1 MFIIRGLSMRVKKIL
16 NYVKSKVSEYPRI
29 DSIVE
34 CLELKKNIPNSVDAN
49 SFIRSK
55 NKINRTVETQAIKNI
70 NIDKKIEEY
79 KKWQSLIKKELDLI
93 KNTDLDTF
101 NIVNSRFSGA
111 TFEKIEN
118 ELFIGDRTVKRLYND
133 FIIEISFL
141 AIKNGLIHI

>member
-1 MFIIRGLSMRVKKIL
+1 MRVKKIL
-16 NYVKSKVSEYPRI
+16 NYAKSKVSEYPRI
-29 DSIVE
+29 NSIVE
-34 CLELKKNIPNSVDAN
+34 CLELKKDIPNNVDVN

-55 NKINRTVETQAIKNI
+55 NKVNRTVESQAIKNI

>member
-1 MFIIRGLSMRVKKIL
+1 MRVKKIL

-34 CLELKKNIPNSVDAN
+34 CLELKKDIPNNVDVN

-55 NKINRTVETQAIKNI
+55 NKVNRSVESQAIKNI

>member
-1 MFIIRGLSMRVKKIL
+1 MRVKKIL

-34 CLELKKNIPNSVDAN
+34 CLELKKDIPNNVDVN

-55 NKINRTVETQAIKNI
+55 NKVNRTVESQAIKNI

>member
-1 MFIIRGLSMRVKKIL
+1 MRVKKIL
-16 NYVKSKVSEYPRI
+16 NYAKSKVSEYPRI

-34 CLELKKNIPNSVDAN
+34 CLELKKDIPNNVDVN

-55 NKINRTVETQAIKNI
+55 NKVNRTVESQAIKNI

-93 KNTDLDTF
+93 KNTDSDTY

>member
-1 MFIIRGLSMRVKKIL
+1 MRVKKIL
-16 NYVKSKVSEYPRI
+16 NYAKSKVSEYPRI
-29 DSIVE
+29 NSIVE
-34 CLELKKNIPNSVDAN
+34 CLELKKDIPNNVDVN

-55 NKINRTVETQAIKNI
+55 NKVNRTVESQAIKNI

-93 KNTDLDTF
+93 KNTDSDTF

>member
-1 MFIIRGLSMRVKKIL
+1 MRVKKIL
-16 NYVKSKVSEYPRI
+16 NYAKSKVSEYPRI
-29 DSIVE
+29 GSIEE
-34 CLELKKNIPNSVDAN
+34 CLELKKDIPNNVDVN

-55 NKINRTVETQAIKNI
+55 NKVNRTVESQAIKNI

>member
-1 MFIIRGLSMRVKKIL
+1 MRVKKNL

-34 CLELKKNIPNSVDAN
+34 CLELKKDIPNNVDVN

-55 NKINRTVETQAIKNI
+55 NKVNRTVESQAIKNI

>member
-1 MFIIRGLSMRVKKIL
+1 MRVKKIL
-16 NYVKSKVSEYPRI
+16 NYAKSKVSEYPRI

-34 CLELKKNIPNSVDAN
+34 CKKIKKNIPNNVDVNVDVN

-55 NKINRTVETQAIKNI
+55 NKVNRTVESQAIKNI

>member
-1 MFIIRGLSMRVKKIL
+1 MRIKKIL
-16 NYVKSKVSEYPRI
+16 RYVKSKVSEYPRI

-34 CLELKKNIPNSVDAN
+34 CLELKKDISNNVDVN

-55 NKINRTVETQAIKNI
+55 NKVNKAVEIQEIKNI

>member
-1 MFIIRGLSMRVKKIL
+1 MRVKKIL
-16 NYVKSKVSEYPRI
+16 NYAKSKVSEYPRI

-34 CLELKKNIPNSVDAN
+34 CLELKKDIPNNVDVN

-55 NKINRTVETQAIKNI
+55 NKVNRTVESQAIKNI

-141 AIKNGLIHI
+141 AIKNGLINI

>member
-1 MFIIRGLSMRVKKIL
+1 MRVKKIL
-16 NYVKSKVSEYPRI
+16 NYAKSKVSEYPRI

-34 CLELKKNIPNSVDAN
+34 CLELKKDIPKNVDVN

-55 NKINRTVETQAIKNI
+55 NKVNRTVESQAIKNI

-93 KNTDLDTF
+93 KNTDSDTY

>member
-1 MFIIRGLSMRVKKIL
+1 MRVKKIL
-16 NYVKSKVSEYPRI
+16 NYAKSKVSEYPRI

-34 CLELKKNIPNSVDAN
+34 CLELKKNIPNSVDVN

>member
-1 MFIIRGLSMRVKKIL
+1 MRVKKIL

-34 CLELKKNIPNSVDAN
+34 CLELKKDIPNNVDVN

-55 NKINRTVETQAIKNI
+55 NKVNRTVESQAIKNI

-93 KNTDLDTF
+93 KNTDSDTY

-141 AIKNGLIHI
+141 AIKNGLISC

>member
-1 MFIIRGLSMRVKKIL
+1 MRVKKIL
-16 NYVKSKVSEYPRI
+16 NYAKSKVSEYPRI

-34 CLELKKNIPNSVDAN
+34 CLELKKNIPNNVDVN

-55 NKINRTVETQAIKNI
+55 NKVNRTVESQAIKNI

>member
-1 MFIIRGLSMRVKKIL
+1 MRVKKIL

-34 CLELKKNIPNSVDAN
+34 CLELKKDIPNNVDVN

-55 NKINRTVETQAIKNI
+55 NKVNRGIETQAIKNI

-79 KKWQSLIKKELDLI
+79 KKWQSLIKNELDLI
-93 KNTDLDTF
+93 KNTDLETYK
-101 NIVNSRFSGA
+101 IVNSKFSGA
-111 TFEKIEN
+111 TFENIEN

>member
-1 MFIIRGLSMRVKKIL
+1 MRVKKIL
-16 NYVKSKVSEYPRI
+16 NYAKSKVSEYPRI

-34 CLELKKNIPNSVDAN
+34 CLELKKDIPKNVDVN

-55 NKINRTVETQAIKNI
+55 NKVNRTVESQAIKNI

>member
-1 MFIIRGLSMRVKKIL
+1 MRVKKIL
-16 NYVKSKVSEYPRI
+16 NYAKSKVSEYPRI
-29 DSIVE
+29 DSTVE
-34 CLELKKNIPNSVDAN
+34 CLELKKDIPNNVDVN

-55 NKINRTVETQAIKNI
+55 NKVNRTVESQAIKNI

>member
-1 MFIIRGLSMRVKKIL
+1 MRVKKIL
-16 NYVKSKVSEYPRI
+16 NYAKSKVSEYPRI

-34 CLELKKNIPNSVDAN
+34 CLELKKNIPNSVDVN

-55 NKINRTVETQAIKNI
+55 NKVNRTVESQAIKNI

>member
-1 MFIIRGLSMRVKKIL
+1 MFH
-16 NYVKSKVSEYPRI
+16 
-29 DSIVE
+29 
-34 CLELKKNIPNSVDAN
+34 LKKNIPNSVDAN

-93 KNTDLDTF
+93 KNTDSDTY

>member
-1 MFIIRGLSMRVKKIL
+1 MRVKKIL

-34 CLELKKNIPNSVDAN
+34 CLELKKDIPNNVDVN

-55 NKINRTVETQAIKNI
+55 NKVNRTVESQAIKNI

-101 NIVNSRFSGA
+101 NIVNSRFSEKKK
-111 TFEKIEN
+111 EKIEN

>member
-1 MFIIRGLSMRVKKIL
+1 MRVKKIL

-34 CLELKKNIPNSVDAN
+34 CLELKKNIPNSVDVN

-55 NKINRTVETQAIKNI
+55 NKVNRTVESQAIKNI

>member
-1 MFIIRGLSMRVKKIL
+1 MRVKKIL
-16 NYVKSKVSEYPRI
+16 NYAKSKVSEYPRI
-29 DSIVE
+29 DSIIE
-34 CLELKKNIPNSVDAN
+34 CLELKKDIPKNVDVN

-55 NKINRTVETQAIKNI
+55 NKVNRTVESQAIKNI

>member
-1 MFIIRGLSMRVKKIL
+1 MRVKKIL

-34 CLELKKNIPNSVDAN
+34 CLELKKDIPNNVDVN

-55 NKINRTVETQAIKNI
+55 NKVNRTVESQAIKNI

-93 KNTDLDTF
+93 KNTDSDTY

>member
-1 MFIIRGLSMRVKKIL
+1 MRVKKIL
-16 NYVKSKVSEYPRI
+16 NYAKSKVSEYPRI

-34 CLELKKNIPNSVDAN
+34 CLELKKNIPNNVDVN

-55 NKINRTVETQAIKNI
+55 NKVNRTVESQAIKNI

-79 KKWQSLIKKELDLI
+79 KKWQTLIKKELDLI

-111 TFEKIEN
+111 KIKKIEN

>member
-1 MFIIRGLSMRVKKIL
+1 MRVKKIL

-34 CLELKKNIPNSVDAN
+34 CLELKKDIPKNVDVN

-55 NKINRTVETQAIKNI
+55 NKVNRTVESQAIKNI

-93 KNTDLDTF
+93 KNTDSDTY

>member
-1 MFIIRGLSMRVKKIL
+1 MRVKKIL
-16 NYVKSKVSEYPRI
+16 NYAKSKVSEYPRI

-34 CLELKKNIPNSVDAN
+34 CLELKKDIPKIVDVN

-55 NKINRTVETQAIKNI
+55 NKVNRTVESQAIKNI

>member
-1 MFIIRGLSMRVKKIL
+1 MRVKKIL

-34 CLELKKNIPNSVDAN
+34 CLELKKNIPNSVDVN

-93 KNTDLDTF
+93 KNTDSDTY

>member
-1 MFIIRGLSMRVKKIL
+1 MRVKKIL

-34 CLELKKNIPNSVDAN
+34 CLELKKDIPNNVDVN

-55 NKINRTVETQAIKNI
+55 NKVNRTVESQAIKNI

-141 AIKNGLIHI
+141 AIKNGL

>member
-1 MFIIRGLSMRVKKIL
+1 MITLS
-16 NYVKSKVSEYPRI
+16 PRI

-34 CLELKKNIPNSVDAN
+34 CLELKKDIPNNVDVN

-55 NKINRTVETQAIKNI
+55 NKVNRTVESQAIKNI

>member
-1 MFIIRGLSMRVKKIL
+1 MRVKKIL
-16 NYVKSKVSEYPRI
+16 NYAKSKVSEYPRI
-29 DSIVE
+29 DSIIE
-34 CLELKKNIPNSVDAN
+34 CLELKKDIPKNVDVN

-55 NKINRTVETQAIKNI
+55 NKVNRTVESQAIKNI
-70 NIDKKIEEY
+70 NIEKKIEEY

>member
-1 MFIIRGLSMRVKKIL
+1 MRVKKIL
-16 NYVKSKVSEYPRI
+16 NYAKSKVSEYPRI

-34 CLELKKNIPNSVDAN
+34 CLKLKKNIPNNVDVN

-55 NKINRTVETQAIKNI
+55 NKVNRTVESQAIKNI

>member
-1 MFIIRGLSMRVKKIL
+1 MRVKKIL

-34 CLELKKNIPNSVDAN
+34 CLELKKDIPKNVDVN

-55 NKINRTVETQAIKNI
+55 NKVNRTVESQAIKNI